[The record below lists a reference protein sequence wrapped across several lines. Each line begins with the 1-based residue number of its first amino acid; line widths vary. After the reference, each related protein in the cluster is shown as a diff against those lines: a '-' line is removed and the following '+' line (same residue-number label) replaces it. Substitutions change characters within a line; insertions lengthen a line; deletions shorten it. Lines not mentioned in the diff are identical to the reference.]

1 MTSDR
6 LTPVSDADANSIED
20 DWGLV
25 QLLSDPQRRAVFSL
39 VRRARE
45 PMSRDDVASALQVS
59 RPLAVFHLD
68 RLAEAGLLE
77 VSYARPPGRG
87 GPGAGR
93 PAKRYAAAGVEVSA
107 TIPATRYDLA
117 ARLFARALAD
127 AAGDDATLRAAELAE
142 DAGRSIGSAGAVTG
156 RAGVRR
162 YLNAAAKALD
172 SLGYEPERVA
182 PDRLRLRNCPF
193 RAVVAESAETMCL
206 VNQRFVHGVLDGLRA
221 GDVLRATADG
231 TTPNCCVT
239 VHVR

>member
-6 LTPVSDADANSIED
+6 LNAVTDAVVSSTDD
-20 DWGLV
+20 DWARV
-25 QLLSDPQRRAVFSL
+25 QLLSDPQRRAVFSF

-45 PMSRDDVASALQVS
+45 PMTRDDVATALGVS

-68 RLAEAGLLE
+68 RLAEAGLLQ

-93 PAKRYAAAGVEVSA
+93 PAKRYVAADVEISA
-107 TIPATRYDLA
+107 ALPATRYDLA

-127 AAGDDATLRAAELAE
+127 SAKDDATLRAADLAE
-142 DAGRSIGSAGAVTG
+142 DAGRSIGSGSAVTG

-172 SLGYEPERVA
+172 GLGYEPERVA

-206 VNQRFVHGVLDGLRA
+206 VNQRFVQGVLDGLRA
-221 GDVLRATADG
+221 GEALRATADG
-231 TTPNCCVT
+231 TVPNCCVT
-239 VHVR
+239 VHAR